1 MIKMNTKI
9 LNKQN
14 QSFLNSIKNQMRI
27 NLKKNNNGLNM
38 QMMTRSKIDKES
50 TTAIFANISKFSKF
64 FFKQF

>member
-14 QSFLNSIKNQMRI
+14 QSFLNSIKSQMRI

-38 QMMTRSKIDKES
+38 QMMTRSKIDKE
-50 TTAIFANISKFSKF
+50 TTQQFFANISNILKF
-64 FFKQF
+64 